1 MATCEER
8 IDEQMESAMARLREA
23 LCDEEIAEVY
33 ALECEE
39 CGHKWQ
45 SEEELDDCLEC
56 DSSDVL
62 ADLVEREEERE
73 TRDSYM
79 EHILWFNKKYEV
91 WRVELSCGGPQDYID
106 LFVDPEDHVIDHA
119 IYHFLDWFDGAQR
132 YVGGDDLENVR
143 TMFEAYIGI

>member
-23 LCDEEIAEVY
+23 LRDEEIVEVY
-33 ALECEE
+33 ALECES

-45 SEEELDDCLEC
+45 SEDEFEDCLEC
-56 DSSDVL
+56 NSEDVL
-62 ADLVEREEERE
+62 ADPVDQEERE

-79 EHILWFNKKYEV
+79 EDVLWFGKRFEV

-143 TMFEAYIGI
+143 AMFEAYVQE